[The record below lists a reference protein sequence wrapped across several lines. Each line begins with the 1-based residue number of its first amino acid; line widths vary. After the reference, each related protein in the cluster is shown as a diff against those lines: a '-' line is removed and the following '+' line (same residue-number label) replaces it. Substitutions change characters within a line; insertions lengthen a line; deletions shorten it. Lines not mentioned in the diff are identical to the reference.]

1 MENIPWHQSP
11 LAFREPILLMHDQG
25 GLLTSGKETCGLGR
39 AQPPPLKVLL
49 FCLFD
54 PQGMNLQLLYPRAGR
69 WRASCPVTGSGLP
82 SYSSRRT
89 LRIKMLGA
97 SPMAQV
103 VKNLPAIQETQE
115 TWVPYLGQ
123 QDPLEE
129 EMVTH
134 SSILA

>member
-1 MENIPWHQSP
+1 
-11 LAFREPILLMHDQG
+11 
-25 GLLTSGKETCGLGR
+25 
-39 AQPPPLKVLL
+39 
-49 FCLFD
+49 
-54 PQGMNLQLLYPRAGR
+54 
-69 WRASCPVTGSGLP
+69 
-82 SYSSRRT
+82 
-89 LRIKMLGA
+89 MLGA